1 MSIRPFRFAGAT
13 AVVTGAAGGM
23 GEHLARGLAERGSA
37 LLLVDRDA
45 EKLDAVAASI
55 RATYPGG
62 EGVTTFVADLADR
75 DAVDR
80 LAADLL
86 AATDRVDLLVNNAG
100 VALAGRFDQIGL
112 DDFDWVMAINFRAP
126 VRLTH
131 HLLPRMGAG
140 SHIVNVSSLFG
151 LVGPK
156 GQTAYSSSKF
166 ALRGFTEALRNEL
179 LPRGIGTT
187 TVHPGGIRTN
197 IALNAR
203 IGGNLTDADVKRAKD
218 DFHKLLTFPAEKAAE
233 LMLEAV
239 KARRPRLLIGLSAK
253 VPDVV
258 ARVAPMSFG
267 TLERSGTR
275 LLRLAGK
282 ARR

>member
-1 MSIRPFRFAGAT
+1 MSIRPFQFAGAT
-13 AVVTGAAGGM
+13 AVLTGAAGGM
-23 GEHLARGLAERGSA
+23 GEHLARKLAERGST

-45 EKLDAVAASI
+45 SRLDAVASSI
-55 RATYPGG
+55 RSTYPGSR
-62 EGVTTFVADLADR
+62 VTTFVADLADR
-75 DAVDR
+75 GAVER

-86 AATDRVDLLVNNAG
+86 AATDTVDLLINNAG
-100 VALAGRFDQIGL
+100 VALAGKFDQISL
-112 DDFDWVMAINFRAP
+112 EDFDWVMAINFSAP
-126 VRLTH
+126 VLLTH
-131 HLLPRMGAG
+131 RLLPRISPGG
-140 SHIVNVSSLFG
+140 HIVNVSSLFG

-187 TVHPGGIRTN
+187 SVHPGGIRTD
-197 IALNAR
+197 IARNAR
-203 IGGNLTDADVKRAKD
+203 IGGTLSEAEVRKAKD
-218 DFHKLLTFPAEKAAE
+218 DFDKLLTFPADQAAE
-233 LMLEAV
+233 LILGAV
-239 KARRPRLLIGLSAK
+239 KARKPRLLIGLSAK

-267 TLERSGTR
+267 TLERRATA

-282 ARR
+282 VRR